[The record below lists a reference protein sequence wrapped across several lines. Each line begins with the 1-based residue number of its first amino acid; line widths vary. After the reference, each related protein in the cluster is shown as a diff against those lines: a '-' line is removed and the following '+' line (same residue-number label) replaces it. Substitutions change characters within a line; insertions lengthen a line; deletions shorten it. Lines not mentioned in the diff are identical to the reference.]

1 LLSGDTVVSQLQD
14 LKRQLTSYTGAT
26 GSIKSLA
33 DLGIEFSS
41 TGVASFNQTTFTKLS
56 STQISDA
63 FSYIGSA
70 TSGLAGFAQQVQEF
84 SDPVNGLIAVEQ
96 RGLSNTDKDIQN
108 QIATLQAR
116 GNLLQTN
123 LQRQLAAADSLLAGL
138 ESQQNTLTASLQGL
152 SLVLYG
158 QNPTRA

>member
-1 LLSGDTVVSQLQD
+1 
-14 LKRQLTSYTGAT
+14 
-26 GSIKSLA
+26 
-33 DLGIEFSS
+33 
-41 TGVASFNQTTFTKLS
+41 
-56 STQISDA
+56 
-63 FSYIGSA
+63 
-70 TSGLAGFAQQVQEF
+70 
-84 SDPVNGLIAVEQ
+84 VNGLIAVEQ